1 MDNLTLSYQ
10 QNGFSFEFAAL
21 VSRDPAR
28 TRYRFQLDG
37 LEPQWTEVDSRHR
50 NARYTDL
57 RPGDYTFRVQAS
69 TDGRTWGEKGT
80 SLGIAIVPPWWMT
93 RWSQGGAIV
102 ALICLIVGT
111 HRWRLKALEEQDVHL
126 QTVVEQRTAELIEA
140 RDQAQTAN
148 RAKSAF
154 LASMSHEL
162 RTPLNAILGFSSL
175 LRQGGESFEER
186 CKDLDIINR
195 SGEHLLGLINNVLDV
210 AKIEAGRVVVE
221 NAHAMCIAWCA
232 RSRK

>member
-1 MDNLTLSYQ
+1 
-10 QNGFSFEFAAL
+10 
-21 VSRDPAR
+21 
-28 TRYRFQLDG
+28 
-37 LEPQWTEVDSRHR
+37 
-50 NARYTDL
+50 
-57 RPGDYTFRVQAS
+57 
-69 TDGRTWGEKGT
+69 
-80 SLGIAIVPPWWMT
+80 MT